1 MLNKKSHKEKGADD
15 DISCLLDYFMH
26 ITYSVKNLIFPI
38 DFYRQILN
46 EVRDNF
52 VRFFSR
58 DQINYLRDQVNQ
70 DNEIKRTYDDI

>member
-1 MLNKKSHKEKGADD
+1 
-15 DISCLLDYFMH
+15 MH

>member
-1 MLNKKSHKEKGADD
+1 MLNKKSNKEKGADD
-15 DISCLLDYFMH
+15 DISCLALRLFYA
-26 ITYSVKNLIFPI
+26 TYSVKNLIFPI